1 MKRML
6 VTIGLALLLL
16 VGAVISLPAHAQ
28 NNQGRIE
35 GHVTNL
41 TTGGPPAEPLPSVE
55 ILVNEWMVIRSG
67 RDGEWNITG
76 LAPGE
81 YSIRLN
87 LPTGYSPAQDVL
99 TATIWGDVTETLDL
113 AYYEG
118 VVPLP
123 IATATP
129 DPANDRVKVL
139 GATATPTV
147 VEGTGLATETLPAF
161 SNIATVTV
169 VSATVYPGQAGYRPG
184 GYPPSLILLLA
195 GIGLV
200 IAGAGIRQLLREKG
214 Q

>member
-16 VGAVISLPAHAQ
+16 AGAVISLPAHAQ

-35 GHVTNL
+35 GTVTNL
-41 TTGGPPAEPLPSVE
+41 TLGGPPAEPLPSVE

-87 LPTGYSPAQDVL
+87 LPTGYSPAQDVV

-118 VVPLP
+118 GVPLP
-123 IATATP
+123 VAPATP
-129 DPANDRVKVL
+129 DPANDRVKGL
-139 GATATPTV
+139 GVTATPTV
-147 VEGTGLATETLPAF
+147 VEDTGVATETLPAF
-161 SNIATVTV
+161 LDVNVASI
-169 VSATVYPGQAGYRPG
+169 SATVYPGQAGYRPG

-200 IAGAGIRQLLREKG
+200 IAGAGIRQLLGEKS